1 MGKVAFVVNG
11 SENSNIYPP
20 FILGS
25 AAAALGDEV
34 VYFFTTG
41 AASLLKPG
49 VLEGIAGKG
58 LSPISDLLS
67 GLKSLGARMILCEL
81 ALDAM
86 DLTRGEL
93 RDDIEIAG
101 ATSFMAEIQDATNTF
116 SF

>member
-20 FILGS
+20 FILGAS
-25 AAAALGDEV
+25 AAAAGDQV
-34 VYFFTTG
+34 IYFFTPG
-41 AASLLKPG
+41 ATQLMKPG
-49 VLEGIAGKG
+49 VLEGITGKG
-58 LSPISDLLS
+58 LPPLAELLD

-81 ALDAM
+81 ALDAKGVTVA
-86 DLTRGEL
+86 DL

-101 ATSFMAEIQDATNTF
+101 ATSFMAEISDATNTF

>member
-25 AAAALGDEV
+25 AAAAAGDEV
-34 VYFFTTG
+34 VYFFTPG

-49 VLEGIAGKG
+49 VLEGISGKG
-58 LSPISDLLS
+58 LSPMSELLT

-81 ALDAM
+81 ALEAKG
-86 DLTRGEL
+86 LTPAEL

-101 ATSFMAEIQDATNTF
+101 ATSFMSEIRDATNTF